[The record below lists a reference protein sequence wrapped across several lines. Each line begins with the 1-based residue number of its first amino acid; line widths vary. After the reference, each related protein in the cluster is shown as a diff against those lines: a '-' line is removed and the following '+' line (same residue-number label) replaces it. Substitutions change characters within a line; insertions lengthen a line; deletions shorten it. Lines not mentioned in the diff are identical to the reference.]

1 MAFPGASVPLPAAV
15 ADAVRGAGPEV
26 VLGLRPEALHLSEDG
41 AIGATVIIVELL
53 GAETHVI
60 CHTETGARSSCARA
74 PSAAKPK
81 IGEAVRIAVDPDPAA
96 YHLFDAAGGARLGG
110 ARDGGRRRAGPP
122 RQPTHRPGRRR
133 ACAARRRK
141 QALLAYL
148 LILPAMVL
156 FGVFSFYPFLRNF
169 KLMLYE
175 TPPVPGLPAHYVGL
189 HQIIPTITS
198 TPFTQSLVTT
208 LVFVVLVVPISLLAG
223 LGLAVAAHRKLKGMA
238 AYRLI
243 FSSTVVSSVAV
254 AAVVFGTLLN
264 PVVGLLPW
272 LGINPTP
279 PALESSTW
287 ALPAVALLTIWQFLG
302 LSFII
307 MSAGLQSVPDE
318 LLEAARI
325 DGAGPWTRFWRMTVP
340 LLSPTIFFAGVI
352 STIYAFQAFGA
363 VDILIGNQNAARLH
377 TNVLIYNIVTQL
389 QIENNDGAA
398 AIMAIVLF
406 LILLVLTILQMRFL
420 ERRVTYAR

>member
-1 MAFPGASVPLPAAV
+1 VTAVSTAPAPGPVPAGDGASNG
-15 ADAVRGAGPEV
+15 D
-26 VLGLRPEALHLSEDG
+26 
-41 AIGATVIIVELL
+41 GATVP
-53 GAETHVI
+53 G
-60 CHTETGARSSCARA
+60 G
-74 PSAAKPK
+74 PSATL
-81 IGEAVRIAVDPDPAA
+81 R
-96 YHLFDAAGGARLGG
+96 
-110 ARDGGRRRAGPP
+110 
-122 RQPTHRPGRRR
+122 
-133 ACAARRRK
+133 ARRRK

-148 LILPAMVL
+148 LLLPAMVL
-156 FGVFSFYPFLRNF
+156 FAVFSFYPFLRNF

-189 HQIIPTITS
+189 HQIVPTITS
-198 TPFTQSLVTT
+198 TQFTQSLVTT
-208 LVFVVLVVPISLLAG
+208 LLFVVMVVPISLLAG

-377 TNVLIYNIVTQL
+377 TNVLIYNIVTEL

-406 LILLVLTILQMRFL
+406 LILLVLTILQLRFL
-420 ERRVTYAR
+420 ERRVTYTR